1 MKTSGMDDIK
11 ELFREIGQQLG
22 TAIGESMIQ
31 AVRAQ
36 LPRLRDELASG
47 AFGAGGGSLPSY
59 AAPARRAVAQS
70 TRGAKVSAALT
81 RPCPVPGCSRPG
93 RGPRFSFLCDVHRE
107 MPASDREKYRI
118 RPRRT

>member
-1 MKTSGMDDIK
+1 MKTTGLEDIR
-11 ELFREIGQQLG
+11 ELFREIGVQLG

-36 LPRLRDELASG
+36 LPRLREELASG
-47 AFGAGGGSLPSY
+47 ALGGSGSPPSY
-59 AAPARRAVAQS
+59 APPAARRTVAQS
-70 TRGAKVSAALT
+70 SRGAKVSAALT
-81 RPCPVPGCSRPG
+81 RPCPVPGCTRPG

-118 RPRRT
+118 RPKR